1 MLSLKTKYAV
11 YGAAIAFVLAVAF
24 TAVFVVLLE
33 PRAAALAG
41 NELPRLVVFGAMLVV
56 TLSSLLAFMYGR
68 RLVRSL
74 DRITSSA
81 ERISA
86 GDYTQPVA
94 TLRRDELGD
103 LERTVEQMRQ
113 SLAQTTITRNYL
125 YSVLNSMADAVFV
138 TDSDGAIKIANDA
151 ACKLTVQAEEDLV
164 GQPIAALLETAS
176 GRSAGEAL
184 LQAREVG

>member
-1 MLSLKTKYAV
+1 MAEKLRVSIKSSDETGRKVLSLKTKYAV

-113 SLAQTTITRNYL
+113 SLRLERYKDWAYYEQLRIPNIEAAYYNL
-125 YSVLNSMADAVFV
+125 
-138 TDSDGAIKIANDA
+138 KIY
-151 ACKLTVQAEEDLV
+151 K
-164 GQPIAALLETAS
+164 
-176 GRSAGEAL
+176 
-184 LQAREVG
+184 